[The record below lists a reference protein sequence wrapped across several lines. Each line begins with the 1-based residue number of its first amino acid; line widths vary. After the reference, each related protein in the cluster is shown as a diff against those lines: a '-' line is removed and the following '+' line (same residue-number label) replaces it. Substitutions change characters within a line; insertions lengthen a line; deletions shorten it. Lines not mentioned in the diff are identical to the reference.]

1 MHLVCLG
8 VMRRLLWLWRKGPL
22 QGRISSRNLG
32 SISNLLVG
40 LVGFIPGEFSR
51 KPRSLM
57 EVDRWKAT
65 EFRQLLLYTGPVVLL
80 GNLRDA
86 LYKNFLLLHVALYIL
101 VSPSLCQQYCD
112 YAEQLLVL
120 FVTHYSDLYG
130 RNMVVYNVH
139 CLVHLANEVRIYGCL
154 DTISAFPF
162 ENFMQFI
169 KRLIRKP
176 NLPLQQAIHRLSEMK
191 GRSQSVKKE
200 PKGGLRRQHHGG
212 PKPHGYQIC
221 RQYKEV
227 FIQNFHIS
235 TSQGDNCVRVG
246 HDVAL
251 VRNILQDR
259 HSREVKLVLEKYSE
273 VGNLYTL

>member
-1 MHLVCLG
+1 MSQIPVKWLADQLAEWAVTFRVTHTSLSALLSILRVFHTDLPKDPRTLLRTGKNYTVQTVAGGSYYHFGIASGILQKLGASPNCTLEEKITFQMADEGHHRGPSPFRELNIGMVSQFPLDYMHLVCLG

-51 KPRSLM
+51 KPRPLM

-120 FVTHYSDLYG
+120 FVTHYSDL
-130 RNMVVYNVH
+130 
-139 CLVHLANEVRIYGCL
+139 
-154 DTISAFPF
+154 
-162 ENFMQFI
+162 
-169 KRLIRKP
+169 
-176 NLPLQQAIHRLSEMK
+176 
-191 GRSQSVKKE
+191 
-200 PKGGLRRQHHGG
+200 
-212 PKPHGYQIC
+212 
-221 RQYKEV
+221 
-227 FIQNFHIS
+227 
-235 TSQGDNCVRVG
+235 
-246 HDVAL
+246 
-251 VRNILQDR
+251 
-259 HSREVKLVLEKYSE
+259 
-273 VGNLYTL
+273 

>member
-1 MHLVCLG
+1 
-8 VMRRLLWLWRKGPL
+8 
-22 QGRISSRNLG
+22 
-32 SISNLLVG
+32 
-40 LVGFIPGEFSR
+40 
-51 KPRSLM
+51 
-57 EVDRWKAT
+57 
-65 EFRQLLLYTGPVVLL
+65 
-80 GNLRDA
+80 
-86 LYKNFLLLHVALYIL
+86 
-101 VSPSLCQQYCD
+101 
-112 YAEQLLVL
+112 
-120 FVTHYSDLYG
+120 
-130 RNMVVYNVH
+130 MVVYNVH
-139 CLVHLANEVRIYGCL
+139 CLVHLANEVRKYGCL

-212 PKPHGYQIC
+212 PKPHGYQLC

-227 FIQNFHIS
+227 FLQNFHIS

-246 HDVAL
+246 NDVAL

-273 VGNLYTL
+273 VGNFYTYPLDSIMLGIFEVAHLCGELEVVPSGDIKCKCLLLPHQLRYVAVSFH